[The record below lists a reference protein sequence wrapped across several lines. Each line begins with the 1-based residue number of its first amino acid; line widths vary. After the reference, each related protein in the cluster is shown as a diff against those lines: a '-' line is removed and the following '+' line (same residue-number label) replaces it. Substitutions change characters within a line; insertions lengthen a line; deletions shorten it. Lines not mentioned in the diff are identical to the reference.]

1 MDRRV
6 RDGLLHDP
14 VVYDLFREFSQPTLK
29 HRSLF
34 CCLSSR
40 EQIPERLT
48 ALLALKHPD
57 VPLLAPH
64 LLMKALQEV
73 RRPDEPPERLGKR
86 DRQGGEGLV
95 KIDQK
100 VGDGVGCTIGPRLPE
115 HFGSLPP
122 MRLAR
127 TVIDPTGLDQH
138 RFFPLPLGLT
148 SRLLCVATG
157 LHFQLA
163 TYHMVCQLFDRME
176 NAAWVGHAVDTH
188 GLTPVALAKEGFIF
202 IEDCMPSNSL

>member
-1 MDRRV
+1 MRSYTLTAKFRTCFV
-6 RDGLLHDP
+6 YPDP
-14 VVYDLFREFSQPTLK
+14 FQSLVVYDLFREFSQPTLK

-86 DRQGGEGLV
+86 DRQ
-95 KIDQK
+95 
-100 VGDGVGCTIGPRLPE
+100 VG
-115 HFGSLPP
+115 
-122 MRLAR
+122 
-127 TVIDPTGLDQH
+127 
-138 RFFPLPLGLT
+138 
-148 SRLLCVATG
+148 
-157 LHFQLA
+157 
-163 TYHMVCQLFDRME
+163 
-176 NAAWVGHAVDTH
+176 
-188 GLTPVALAKEGFIF
+188 
-202 IEDCMPSNSL
+202 

>member
-1 MDRRV
+1 MRLCGESRKRFGLAAALWPWGCGLRCCRAHGGGVAWPRPLEHEAQPHQGDQHQLVKKEMGYHGNTPSYRWRNEGILPGFSGYRMSRRLQGHDRLCYHL
-6 RDGLLHDP
+6 DT

-48 ALLALKHPD
+48 ALLTLKHPD

-86 DRQGGEGLV
+86 DRQ
-95 KIDQK
+95 
-100 VGDGVGCTIGPRLPE
+100 VG
-115 HFGSLPP
+115 
-122 MRLAR
+122 
-127 TVIDPTGLDQH
+127 
-138 RFFPLPLGLT
+138 
-148 SRLLCVATG
+148 
-157 LHFQLA
+157 
-163 TYHMVCQLFDRME
+163 
-176 NAAWVGHAVDTH
+176 
-188 GLTPVALAKEGFIF
+188 
-202 IEDCMPSNSL
+202 

>member
-1 MDRRV
+1 MGV
-6 RDGLLHDP
+6 RIAEVHPEPITKSLSDMPIVALDNVRTHPLIRPDHVAP
-14 VVYDLFREFSQPTLK
+14 VFRVVYDLFREFSQPTLK

-86 DRQGGEGLV
+86 DRQ
-95 KIDQK
+95 
-100 VGDGVGCTIGPRLPE
+100 VG
-115 HFGSLPP
+115 
-122 MRLAR
+122 
-127 TVIDPTGLDQH
+127 
-138 RFFPLPLGLT
+138 
-148 SRLLCVATG
+148 
-157 LHFQLA
+157 
-163 TYHMVCQLFDRME
+163 
-176 NAAWVGHAVDTH
+176 
-188 GLTPVALAKEGFIF
+188 
-202 IEDCMPSNSL
+202 

>member
-1 MDRRV
+1 MLLTMAVVVLKVVALIFQRIERFIFNLPPRPATAHELIDVTLAYPQVRHPTEVLHLVLADLPILDEMDPHV
-6 RDGLLHDP
+6 RSRCIER

-48 ALLALKHPD
+48 ALLTLKHPD

-86 DRQGGEGLV
+86 DRQ
-95 KIDQK
+95 
-100 VGDGVGCTIGPRLPE
+100 VG
-115 HFGSLPP
+115 
-122 MRLAR
+122 
-127 TVIDPTGLDQH
+127 
-138 RFFPLPLGLT
+138 
-148 SRLLCVATG
+148 
-157 LHFQLA
+157 
-163 TYHMVCQLFDRME
+163 
-176 NAAWVGHAVDTH
+176 
-188 GLTPVALAKEGFIF
+188 
-202 IEDCMPSNSL
+202 

>member
-1 MDRRV
+1 MRWSVWRGGPEDQPTAKGQSLGRGMGTHKRLQT
-6 RDGLLHDP
+6 G

-86 DRQGGEGLV
+86 DRQ
-95 KIDQK
+95 
-100 VGDGVGCTIGPRLPE
+100 VG
-115 HFGSLPP
+115 
-122 MRLAR
+122 
-127 TVIDPTGLDQH
+127 
-138 RFFPLPLGLT
+138 
-148 SRLLCVATG
+148 
-157 LHFQLA
+157 
-163 TYHMVCQLFDRME
+163 
-176 NAAWVGHAVDTH
+176 
-188 GLTPVALAKEGFIF
+188 
-202 IEDCMPSNSL
+202 